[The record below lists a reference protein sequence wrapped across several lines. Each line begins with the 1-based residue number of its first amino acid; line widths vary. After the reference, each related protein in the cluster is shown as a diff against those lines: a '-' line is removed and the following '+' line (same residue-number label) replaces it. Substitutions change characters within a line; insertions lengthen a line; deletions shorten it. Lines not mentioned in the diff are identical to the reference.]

1 MLAFKGV
8 KDVRVV
14 DDLNIILGYL
24 SSGYLLDHSYDNFSD
39 PSSYYLFQE
48 PYLSCVSKI
57 SYSELGVLKSRS
69 NITVIDNTSEWVS
82 RYLPFILDVDVTIKS
97 TSEKGKIERLRVRE
111 DGEIVYNISFGL
123 CSSGDLYTID
133 QLELSPKIEETIVG
147 YKCNHC
153 GMVLRSRK
161 PHICNGSYRCRK
173 LSFSP
178 IKMECGYIEIPE
190 GYEFKSLSLDGNK
203 IYLSSTGRDNKLV
216 EDSFR
221 PDDDDFD
228 VDDVDT
234 LDDLLDL
241 VEDIAGCIKEKGTK
255 SFRSLTKSAEKK
267 INSLL
272 NSDCINKLK
281 KDLGCGKEK

>member
-24 SSGYLLDHSYDNFSD
+24 SSGYLLDRSYDNFSD
-39 PSSYYLFQE
+39 SSSYYLFQE

-82 RYLPFILDVDVTIKS
+82 KYLPFILDVDVTIKS
-97 TSEKGKIERLRVRE
+97 TGEKGKIERLRVRE
-111 DGEIVYNISFGL
+111 DGEIVYNISFGS
-123 CSSGDLYTID
+123 CSSGELYTID

-147 YKCNHC
+147 YKCSYC
-153 GMVLRSRK
+153 GMILRSRK
-161 PHICNGSYRCRK
+161 PHMCNGSYRCRK
-173 LSFSP
+173 LRFSP
-178 IKMECGYIEIPE
+178 IMMECGYIEIPE
-190 GYEFKSLSLDGNK
+190 GYEFKSLDGNK

-228 VDDVDT
+228 TDDVDT
-234 LDDLLDL
+234 LDNLLDL
-241 VEDIAGCIKEKGTK
+241 VEDIAGCIKEKGTE
-255 SFRSLTKSAEKK
+255 SFRSLAKSAEKK

-281 KDLGCGKEK
+281 KDLDCGKEK